1 MLISNDDTYKIAL
14 EELKEY
20 PMWVVDVETNGL
32 DSHNI
37 NQLCGIGVGVHNE
50 STNDIS
56 TFYFPF
62 RHQQGTNLT
71 PSHLKD
77 LVKIMSSRESLVGY
91 NLKFDLGFLEND
103 GLDITTIKLIDGMI
117 LVRLTADSTVKELGL
132 TKTIHRFYG
141 EKAAQYDIE
150 TKKYLRSNKW
160 SKDFSEAPPDILGA
174 YCEQDVYWTC
184 KLYLD
189 CLRKVTQSNQ
199 TEILHLE
206 YELTKVLY
214 DMENRG
220 IRIDST
226 YAQVAKEHILQR
238 QEQVS
243 KAVYQLAGK
252 EFNIQSTQEVGEVF
266 NGLGIQSTVLT
277 PKGKESW
284 SEGALAQINNPI
296 AGLVRQ
302 HRALGKLAST
312 YLEPYIET
320 SVLHTSFCNWGT
332 LTGRLSSR
340 NPNLQNIPRTHFKLK
355 DTQLTDEERSVVK
368 GRIEAVIA
376 TKGGSFSNDL
386 SDEVL
391 DTWGFIG
398 DESYDDD
405 DEEQVSIR
413 RLFIPREN
421 YTLVSFDYSQ
431 MEVRVFLSYLQ
442 NKEIQELLERNDVD
456 FHGETAKIAFD
467 LDETHP
473 EYKFYRQMA
482 KSITFGIIYG
492 IGSQKLSQQL
502 RTTQGEASKYK
513 KRYLDSI
520 VGSRDFIKGV
530 MAAVEQRGWIKN
542 RYGRVYKIPSDTAYK
557 GVNYL
562 VQGTSADILN
572 ERLIEVHKYLQD
584 KKSNVLLQVHDEII
598 CEIHNSEF
606 PEISNH
612 IEELLEQNSLG
623 IPLFID
629 KEICFPSWAT
639 KVDFTKWVT
648 NGHNDDIVDY
658 IDWSLVE

>member
-1 MLISNDDTYKIAL
+1 MLVNNEIDYIKAINVLRPYT
-14 EELKEY
+14 
-20 PMWVVDVETNGL
+20 MWAVDVETNGL
-32 DSHNI
+32 DPYGI
-37 NQLCGIGVGVHNE
+37 NQLCGIGIGVNRPDTKE
-50 STNDIS
+50 IE
-56 TFYFPF
+56 TFYFPVL
-62 RHQQGTNLT
+62 HQQGVNLS
-71 PSHLKD
+71 PELVKD
-77 LVKIMSSRESLVGY
+77 LIGVMSEREILLGY
-91 NLKFDLGFLEND
+91 NLKFDIRFLENK
-103 GLDITTIKLIDGMI
+103 GLDITNIKLVDGMI
-117 LVRLTADSTVKELGL
+117 LVRLTADSTVKELAL
-132 TKTIHRFYG
+132 TKTIRRFYG
-141 EKAAQYDIE
+141 EGAAQYDID
-150 TKKYLRSNKW
+150 TKKYLQANKW
-160 SKDFSEAPPDILGA
+160 SKDFSEAPPDVLGA
-174 YCEQDVYWTC
+174 YCEQDVYWTYR
-184 KLYLD
+184 LYID
-189 CLRKVTQSNQ
+189 CLRKVEQSGQ
-199 TEILHLE
+199 SEILQLE

-220 IRIDST
+220 IRIDFA
-226 YAQVAKEHILQR
+226 YAQQAKEQILQR

-243 KAVYQLAGK
+243 QSIYKLAGK
-252 EFNIQSTQEVGEVF
+252 EFNIRSTQEVGEVF
-266 NGLGIQSTVLT
+266 HERGVTSTVLT

-284 SEGALAQINNPI
+284 SEGALAQINQPI

-312 YLEPYIET
+312 YLEPYVEI
-320 SVLHTSFCNWGT
+320 SILHTSFCNWGT

-355 DTQLTDEERSVVK
+355 DTQLTEEERAIVRS
-368 GRIEAVIA
+368 RIEAVIA

-386 SDEVL
+386 TDEVL

-398 DESYDDD
+398 DESYDEDD
-405 DEEQVSIR
+405 DEQISIR
-413 RLFIPREN
+413 RLFIPRDE

-442 NKEIQELLERNDVD
+442 NDEIQELLQRNDVD
-456 FHGETAKIAFD
+456 FHGETAKMAFD
-467 LDETHP
+467 LDENHP

-502 RTTQGEASKYK
+502 RTTQGEAYQYK
-513 KRYLDSI
+513 KKYLDSI
-520 VGSRDFIKGV
+520 GGSREFIKGV

-542 RYGRVYKIPSDTAYK
+542 KYGRVYKIPSETAYK

-598 CEIHNSEF
+598 CEIHDSEF
-606 PEISNH
+606 PIISDH
-612 IEELLEQNSLG
+612 ITTLLEQNSLG

-629 KEICFPSWAT
+629 KEVCSPSWAN
-639 KVDFTKWVT
+639 KIDFTKWVT
-648 NGHNDDIVDY
+648 NGHNDDIVRY
-658 IDWSLVE
+658 IDWSD